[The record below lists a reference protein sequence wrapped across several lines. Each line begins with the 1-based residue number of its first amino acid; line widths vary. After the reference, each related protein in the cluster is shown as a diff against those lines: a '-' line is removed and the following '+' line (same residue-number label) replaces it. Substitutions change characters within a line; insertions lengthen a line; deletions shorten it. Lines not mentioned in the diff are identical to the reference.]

1 MESKMVKRT
10 QLELIKC
17 CEDNL
22 KINLKINA
30 IKKMVIDSEESNIL
44 MEIHEEEMK
53 VLVETYINNSI
64 KVGENV
70 VILGL
75 DDFNHT
81 LN

>member
-1 MESKMVKRT
+1 MVKRT

-64 KVGENV
+64 KVGESV
-70 VILGL
+70 IILGL

>member
-1 MESKMVKRT
+1 
-10 QLELIKC
+10 
-17 CEDNL
+17 
-22 KINLKINA
+22 
-30 IKKMVIDSEESNIL
+30 MVIDSEESNIL

-64 KVGENV
+64 KVGESV
-70 VILGL
+70 IILGL